1 MDINNCIFSGKVEW
15 SKEQRIAPR
24 AWGNINTRIGLP
36 KFEFQFK
43 DELKQIER
51 PNVWLSIR
59 TSYTEG
65 GKLQE
70 KHQEVLD
77 HCTNGAYIMV
87 MNSSVSDYEV
97 APKDESG
104 NVIMGA
110 PKEKRFSLNVSPSNV
125 FFSQKPFDDMNMC
138 IFSGYVSEVKPSG
151 YILVKS
157 SYRNKDGLSY
167 RQIPVVTN
175 EEVDS
180 SLKSSRVFVIGSVCG
195 KTPGRETKL
204 YVVSKKI
211 IRLS

>member
-43 DELKQIER
+43 DELKQVER

-97 APKDESG
+97 MPKDENG

-125 FFSQKPFDDMNMC
+125 FFSQSPFDDMNMG
-138 IFSGYVSEVKPSG
+138 IFSGYVSEVKSSG
-151 YILVKS
+151 YVLVKS
-157 SYRNKDGLSY
+157 SYRNKEGLSY
-167 RQIPVVTN
+167 RQIPIVTN
-175 EEVDS
+175 EKVDS
-180 SLKSSRVFVIGSVCG
+180 SLKSSRVLVIGSVCG